1 MMMSEGIA
9 YGDRSDSRA
18 LRVGIQ
24 SVPAFSPKCASGR
37 VWLRNVCRFIA
48 NGYLLDGPLRRV
60 LPDWH
65 SENTT
70 PMTLWAITLPNRLL
84 PLKTRVFID
93 DFMAWLKSK

>member
-1 MMMSEGIA
+1 M
-9 YGDRSDSRA
+9 
-18 LRVGIQ
+18 
-24 SVPAFSPKCASGR
+24 
-37 VWLRNVCRFIA
+37 CRFIA

-84 PLKTRVFID
+84 PLKTRVF
-93 DFMAWLKSK
+93 L